1 MAQEHYFFALLS
13 RMKHIRRW
21 GLMRNTVRE
30 NIQEHSLQVAMI
42 AHGLAEIRNE
52 IFGGKTDPYYVATVA
67 MYHDASEILTGD
79 LPTPIKYYNVE
90 LSAAYKDIEKRAEG
104 QILKTLPE
112 QLRSRYEKVFD
123 VDAETEQL
131 VKAAD
136 KLSAYLKCIEEL
148 QMGNSEFSKAKESIE
163 EALHAM
169 KLPEVDYFLT
179 HFLKGFTLTV
189 DELK

>member
-42 AHGLAEIRNE
+42 AHGLAEIRNG
-52 IFGGKTDPYYVATVA
+52 IFGGKADPYYIATVA

-79 LPTPIKYYNVE
+79 LPTPIKYYNIE
-90 LSAAYKDIEKRAEG
+90 LSAAYKDIEKQAEG

-123 VDAETEQL
+123 ADVETEQL

-169 KLPEVDYFLT
+169 KLPEVDYFLN

>member
-52 IFGGKTDPYYVATVA
+52 IFGGKTDPYYVATAA

-90 LSAAYKDIEKRAEG
+90 LSAAYKEIEKQAET
-104 QILKTLPE
+104 QILKTLPQ
-112 QLRSRYEKVFD
+112 QLRASYEKIFEMD
-123 VDAETEQL
+123 EETGQL

-148 QMGNSEFSKAKESIE
+148 QMGNSEFSKAKETIE
-163 EALHAM
+163 KALQEM
-169 KLPEVDYFLT
+169 KLREVEYFLQ

>member
-52 IFGGKTDPYYVATVA
+52 IFGGKADPYYVATVA

-79 LPTPIKYYNVE
+79 LPTPIKYYNIE
-90 LSAAYKDIEKRAEG
+90 LSAAYKEIEKRAEG
-104 QILKTLPE
+104 QILKTLPQ
-112 QLRSRYEKVFD
+112 QLRARYEKMFEMD
-123 VDAETEQL
+123 EETERL

-148 QMGNSEFSKAKESIE
+148 QMGNSEFSKAKETIE
-163 EALHAM
+163 KALQAM
-169 KLPEVDYFLT
+169 KLPEVEYFLQ